1 MKLWTKILV
10 ALAILIVVAVVAI
23 KIFVN
28 ANTFRPTIEKQ
39 LATALGRNVK
49 VGDLKLSV
57 HSGSLVAEG
66 LSVADDPSFS
76 TEPFLTAK
84 EFRIGVSM
92 QTLIFSRKLDLRSF
106 EIEAPQITLIRAAN
120 GSWNFSSLGLVHAP
134 GTPAAG
140 AGSNPPTGNL
150 PGSLPSMPDISVGS
164 VAILDARA
172 VIVGLPAHAKPV
184 VYEHVN
190 ISAHDFSFSSKFPID
205 LAASLP
211 SGGTVAVTGHIGP
224 TNRDDPGASPIDLQ
238 ISTTG
243 FDPVAA
249 GLLDP
254 AAGISLRADAAIHA
268 TSDGQTLSTSGNVR
282 AQNLKLKKDA
292 PAAPKPVDL
301 AYRGTFR
308 IKDNAGQIDDA
319 GVKLGNATIHLQGTY
334 KANPLDAQDPL
345 LNLKLAGQAV
355 PIDELQPLISAAAIR
370 FPNGSVL
377 KGGTLSMNFSVT
389 GHAKSLDITGPL
401 SLANTSLV
409 GFDVGSKIHGIAALS
424 GVKTGDTTTFDK
436 LSVNVHVTNAGVVAD
451 NIQASVAGMGD
462 LTGSGTVSP
471 ANQLDFN
478 LTVRNAPSK
487 GIAKVGVGLLTKLN
501 GSGGNS
507 GNGPGVPMH
516 IAGTSEEPIIT
527 ADLGGTAGA
536 VGKKTKSIGSIFTKM
551 K

>member
-1 MKLWTKILV
+1 VKLWTKILL
-10 ALAILIVVAVVAI
+10 ALAVLIVVAVVAI
-23 KIFVN
+23 KLFVN
-28 ANTFRPTIEKQ
+28 ANTFRPAIEKQ

-49 VGDLKLSV
+49 VGNLQLSI

-92 QTLIFSRKLDLRSF
+92 ETLIFSHKLDLRSF
-106 EIEAPQITLIRAAN
+106 EIESPQITLIRAAN
-120 GSWNFSSLGLVHAP
+120 GAWNFSSLGLVHAP
-134 GTPAAG
+134 GAAT
-140 AGSNPPTGNL
+140 AATTPPTGNL

-190 ISAHDFSFSSKFPID
+190 ISARDFSFSSKFPID
-205 LAASLP
+205 LNASLP
-211 SGGTVAVTGHIGP
+211 SGGSVAVQGHIGP

-254 AAGISLRADAAIHA
+254 AAGISLRADVAIHA
-268 TSDGQTLSTSGNVR
+268 TSDGQTLSTSGTVR

-319 GVKLGNATIHLQGTY
+319 GVKLGNAAIHLQGTY
-334 KANPLDAQDPL
+334 KANPTDAQDPL

-355 PIDELQPLISAAAIR
+355 PIDELQPLITAAAIR
-370 FPNGSVL
+370 FPNGSLL
-377 KGGTLSMNFSVT
+377 KGGTLTMNFAVT
-389 GHAKSLDITGPL
+389 GHAKSLDISGPL

-436 LSVNVHVTNAGVVAD
+436 LSLNVRVTNAGVVAD

-471 ANQLDFN
+471 ADQLDFN
-478 LTVRNAPSK
+478 LTVRNAPTK

>member
-1 MKLWTKILV
+1 MV
-10 ALAILIVVAVVAI
+10 LAILIVVAVVAI

-39 LATALGRNVK
+39 LATAPHGRDVK

-92 QTLIFSRKLDLRSF
+92 QTLIFSHKLDLRSF
-106 EIEAPQITLIRAAN
+106 EIEAPQITLIRRRERHLEFFQPRTRPRTRR
-120 GSWNFSSLGLVHAP
+120 SPLPAP
-134 GTPAAG
+134 VQIL
-140 AGSNPPTGNL
+140 PPGICRS
-150 PGSLPSMPDISVGS
+150 SLPSMPDISVGS

-254 AAGISLRADAAIHA
+254 AAGIS
-268 TSDGQTLSTSGNVR
+268 
-282 AQNLKLKKDA
+282 
-292 PAAPKPVDL
+292 PPC
-301 AYRGTFR
+301 
-308 IKDNAGQIDDA
+308 
-319 GVKLGNATIHLQGTY
+319 
-334 KANPLDAQDPL
+334 
-345 LNLKLAGQAV
+345 
-355 PIDELQPLISAAAIR
+355 
-370 FPNGSVL
+370 
-377 KGGTLSMNFSVT
+377 
-389 GHAKSLDITGPL
+389 
-401 SLANTSLV
+401 
-409 GFDVGSKIHGIAALS
+409 
-424 GVKTGDTTTFDK
+424 
-436 LSVNVHVTNAGVVAD
+436 
-451 NIQASVAGMGD
+451 
-462 LTGSGTVSP
+462 
-471 ANQLDFN
+471 
-478 LTVRNAPSK
+478 
-487 GIAKVGVGLLTKLN
+487 
-501 GSGGNS
+501 
-507 GNGPGVPMH
+507 
-516 IAGTSEEPIIT
+516 
-527 ADLGGTAGA
+527 
-536 VGKKTKSIGSIFTKM
+536 
-551 K
+551 